1 MKGILS
7 NKKKV
12 SYMKAHDRVH
22 FLKTTNEQRT
32 GKEFSHVHYI
42 KAENIQHYKER
53 KKKPVKDKPINQ
65 SSKQE
70 QAFSNL
76 NVNGSNSLLKDTK
89 MNILVKKTFKYLLTP
104 RNSQSQER

>member
-1 MKGILS
+1 MTEYI
-7 NKKKV
+7 
-12 SYMKAHDRVH
+12 H

-65 SSKQE
+65 SSKKE

-89 MNILVKKTFKYLLTP
+89 MNILVKKNIQVSAGSKKLTEP
-104 RNSQSQER
+104 GKIAIN